1 LETNISDYPLDFF
14 RQDVILL
21 FIHLGTVLQA
31 EHKQVLELVDVGFQV
46 ANELVVVFHVFIK
59 IIEDVFIVIDLVH
72 FEKEV
77 IQIINEGPLSAS
89 PFLFILSLVGRL
101 KELKTLQYNK
111 DKLWELHSIVLIN
124 SCLQSFHCKL
134 LNIIVVHELN

>member
-1 LETNISDYPLDFF
+1 M
-14 RQDVILL
+14 
-21 FIHLGTVLQA
+21 QA